1 MQTNI
6 NPRLHKRKWG
16 GKNIGQKVKPKL
28 KMNMRNHHQ
37 THSMQSVIQKGIEGR
52 KSKTKNNIV
61 IPAETEIGQRISIW
75 EFECE
80 TITNRT
86 GWMHGFVRHSSP
98 KTPKTWCSRNQIREL
113 KPIDGQGNN
122 QSINKHMRQRNRKWE
137 AFMAQ
142 KHQTK

>member
-6 NPRLHKRKWG
+6 NPRLHKRKSA
-16 GKNIGQKVKPKL
+16 GKHIGQKVKPKL
-28 KMNMRNHHQ
+28 KMNMRNHQQ
-37 THSMQSVIQKGIEGR
+37 TKSKQSVIRKGIGGR
-52 KSKTKNNIV
+52 KTKTKNNIV
-61 IPAETEIGQRISIW
+61 ILAETEIGQRIPIW
-75 EFECE
+75 EFKFE

-98 KTPKTWCSRNQIREL
+98 NTRKTWCSRNQIREL

-122 QSINKHMRQRNRKWE
+122 QSINKHLRQRNRIWE